1 MKTAAFAPLALR
13 RAKAAVL
20 VGAAATIVSAGLAA
34 EPTSRRLRG
43 SDALAR
49 AYDSILE
56 ARFDRSEAELDRA
69 CGSTTAQA
77 PPEACGV
84 LRATALWWRIQL
96 DPHNVALD
104 GTFRDAVE
112 RAVSAAEAWTE
123 RSPDDA
129 EGWFYLGGAYAARV
143 QWRVLREERLAAAR
157 DGKRI
162 KDALERAVALDPQL
176 NDAYFGIGLYKY
188 YADVAPMSAKFLRW
202 LFLLP
207 GGDRVEGLDGMLRAQ
222 NRGEL
227 LQGEAD
233 YQLHIVYL
241 WYEQRPDRAL
251 ALLEGLQERYPS
263 NPLFPLQ
270 VAHVQD
276 VYFHDA
282 PASLATY
289 EEVLAAAQAH
299 KLAFP
304 QLAETQARLGIA
316 RRLNALAE
324 PDRAVEH
331 LKAIVAA
338 RSDSPTGA
346 LANTQ
351 FELGAAYD
359 RLGFRSHAVAAYTSA
374 AAVAPADDPDDVRDR
389 ATDALR
395 RKPDARAAE
404 ATRLSL
410 EGLRRLERGDAAAAS
425 ASLERAV
432 RLAPRDFVT
441 RARYGRAL
449 AARRVDAK
457 ALAELDRALNA
468 PAGAPPSLVAAAY
481 IDAGALHERAG
492 RRAAAVEM
500 YRAAARVFGGGA
512 AMRAAALRSLERLT
526 P

>member
-1 MKTAAFAPLALR
+1 MKSAAWAAILVSAVATALNA
-13 RAKAAVL
+13 
-20 VGAAATIVSAGLAA
+20 GAAAEA
-34 EPTSRRLRG
+34 PPSRRLRG

-56 ARFDRSEAELDRA
+56 ARFDRSDAELDRA
-69 CGSTTAQA
+69 CGSTAASA

-104 GTFRDAVE
+104 GPFLDAVD
-112 RAVSAAEAWTE
+112 RAVAAAEAWTD

-233 YQLHIVYL
+233 YQLHIIYL

-251 ALLEGLQERYPS
+251 ALLEGLEARYPS

-270 VAHVQD
+270 IAQVKD

-282 PASLATY
+282 PASRATY
-289 EEVLAAAQAH
+289 EAVLAAAQAQ

-304 QLAETQARLGIA
+304 QIAETQARLGIA

-324 PDRAVEH
+324 PDLAVEH
-331 LKAIVAA
+331 LKAIVGA

-346 LANTQ
+346 LANAQ
-351 FELGAAYD
+351 FELGSAYD
-359 RLGFRSHAVAAYTSA
+359 RMGFRSHAVAAYTA
-374 AAVAPADDPDDVRDR
+374 ASAVAPADDPDAVRDR
-389 ATDALR
+389 ASAALR
-395 RKPDARAAE
+395 RKPDARAAD

-425 ASLERAV
+425 ASLDRAV

-449 AARRVDAK
+449 AARRLDAK

-468 PAGAPPSLVAAAY
+468 PGGAPPSLVAAAY

-492 RRAAAVEM
+492 RRASAVEM

-512 AMRAAALRSLERLT
+512 AMRAEALRALERLT

>member
-1 MKTAAFAPLALR
+1 MRTA
-13 RAKAAVL
+13 AKAAVL
-20 VGAAATIVSAGLAA
+20 VSAAAVVVNAGLAA
-34 EPTSRRLRG
+34 EAPSPRRLRG

-49 AYDSILE
+49 AYDSILD

-69 CGSTTAQA
+69 CGSTSASA

-104 GTFRDAVE
+104 GPFRDAVE
-112 RAVSAAEAWTE
+112 RAVAAAEAWTE

-251 ALLEGLQERYPS
+251 ALLEELQEHYPS

-270 VAHVQD
+270 IAHVQD

-289 EEVLAAAQAH
+289 EEVLAAAEAH
-299 KLAFP
+299 ELAFP

-316 RRLNALAE
+316 GRLNALAE
-324 PDRAVEH
+324 PDRAVDH
-331 LKAIVAA
+331 LQAI
-338 RSDSPTGA
+338 
-346 LANTQ
+346 
-351 FELGAAYD
+351 
-359 RLGFRSHAVAAYTSA
+359 
-374 AAVAPADDPDDVRDR
+374 
-389 ATDALR
+389 
-395 RKPDARAAE
+395 
-404 ATRLSL
+404 
-410 EGLRRLERGDAAAAS
+410 
-425 ASLERAV
+425 
-432 RLAPRDFVT
+432 VT
-441 RARYGRAL
+441 RAQTAPG
-449 AARRVDAK
+449 ARSRM
-457 ALAELDRALNA
+457 RSSSS
-468 PAGAPPSLVAAAY
+468 APPTIGWGFDPTPS
-481 IDAGALHERAG
+481 
-492 RRAAAVEM
+492 RRTPPPPRPPPRTIPTTCAT
-500 YRAAARVFGGGA
+500 ARPT
-512 AMRAAALRSLERLT
+512 R
-526 P
+526 